1 MVVLTQVI
9 IGEIKAS
16 KPKLCVSISQIVCL
30 QTTIIKIRINESSF
44 TRLSTAYDIKETSF
58 IHLFTAYDIKE
69 SSFTH
74 LFTAYDIKESS
85 FIYLFTSHDMKESS
99 FMSYVVVDDI
109 KDVFLPILTCRMT

>member
-1 MVVLTQVI
+1 MVVLTQAI

-30 QTTIIKIRINESSF
+30 QTTIIKI
-44 TRLSTAYDIKETSF
+44 L
-58 IHLFTAYDIKE
+58 IKE

-85 FIYLFTSHDMKESS
+85 FMLC
-99 FMSYVVVDDI
+99 VVVDDI
-109 KDVFLPILTCRMT
+109 KDVFLPILTCRMI

>member
-30 QTTIIKIRINESSF
+30 QTTIIKI
-44 TRLSTAYDIKETSF
+44 L
-58 IHLFTAYDIKE
+58 IKE

-109 KDVFLPILTCRMT
+109 KDVFLPILTCRMI